1 MRVPSL
7 KRSFQGFDRR
17 VWILFYGRIMTATG
31 FAMVIPFLSMYLHND
46 LGISM
51 SLVGLLLLCTSL
63 IGSLGNII
71 GGELCD
77 RLGRKRIMMIGLLW
91 RTAAFVLI
99 AVAIGAG
106 SHYLIIAALVAL
118 SSFGGSLFDP
128 ASNAMIADIVEPS
141 KRLEAYGMLRIGQNI
156 GWAAGPMI
164 GGLLGIWLAFS
175 ATFYISAVATL
186 IVAVFLYLNIT
197 ESLDMHK
204 VHERF
209 KLRDLA
215 GMTKDTIFMSFCL
228 VSISLFIMFGQMS
241 SSYAVYST
249 DTLGVLSSQ
258 VALLWTWNGILVI
271 FLQMPISRWISK
283 YRMSSMIAAGS
294 LMYAI
299 GYGMVGLA
307 PLFGSEPALFGLN
320 ERFYYLMINMTIV
333 TMGEMFVSPASMNLV
348 ANISPEN
355 ERGRYMG
362 MFGLVSS
369 IGFALG
375 PFMGGIILDQ
385 FISDDVLLWAMI
397 GMFGIIAAIGYALL
411 GKKLGAERDSSI
423 QKA

>member
-1 MRVPSL
+1 MQVPSL
-7 KRSFQGFDRR
+7 RRSFQGFDRR
-17 VWILFYGRIMTATG
+17 VWVLFYGRIMTATG
-31 FAMVIPFLSMYLHND
+31 FSMVIPFLSMYLHND

-51 SLVGLLLLCTSL
+51 SLVGLLLLFTSL
-63 IGSLGNII
+63 VGSLGNIV

-91 RTAAFVLI
+91 RTASFVII
-99 AVAIGAG
+99 AIAIGAG
-106 SHYLIIAALVAL
+106 AHYLVIAAFIAM

-141 KRLEAYGMLRIGQNI
+141 KRLEAYGMLRIGQNV

-175 ATFYISAVATL
+175 ATFFISAVATL
-186 IVAVFLYLNIT
+186 VVAVFLYLNIN
-197 ESLDMHK
+197 ESLDMRK

-209 KLRDLA
+209 KLKHLA
-215 GMTKDTIFMSFCL
+215 GMTKDTLFMSFCL

-249 DTLGVLSSQ
+249 DSLGVLSSQ
-258 VALLWTWNGILVI
+258 VALLWTWNGVLVI
-271 FLQMPISRWISK
+271 FAQMPISRWISK

-307 PLFGSEPALFGLN
+307 PLFGSEPVLFGLN
-320 ERFYYLMINMTIV
+320 ERFYYLMLNMTIV

-348 ANISPEN
+348 ANMSPEN

-362 MFGLVSS
+362 VFGLVSS

-375 PFMGGIILDQ
+375 PFTGGIILDQ
-385 FISDDVLLWAMI
+385 FISNDILLWAII
-397 GMFGIIAAIGYALL
+397 GMFGIIAAIGYTLL
-411 GKKLGAERDSSI
+411 GKKLGAERDSSVP
-423 QKA
+423 KA

>member
-1 MRVPSL
+1 
-7 KRSFQGFDRR
+7 
-17 VWILFYGRIMTATG
+17 MTATG
-31 FAMVIPFLSMYLHND
+31 FSMVIPFLSMYLHND

-51 SLVGLLLLCTSL
+51 SLVGLLLLFTSL
-63 IGSLGNII
+63 VGSLGNIV

-77 RLGRKRIMMIGLLW
+77 RLGSKRIMMIGLLW
-91 RTAAFVLI
+91 RTASFVII
-99 AVAIGAG
+99 AIAIGAG
-106 SHYLIIAALVAL
+106 AHYLIIAAVIAM

-141 KRLEAYGMLRIGQNI
+141 KRLEAYGMLRIGQNV

-186 IVAVFLYLNIT
+186 VVAVFLYLNIN
-197 ESLDMHK
+197 ESLDMKK

-209 KLRDLA
+209 KIRELA
-215 GMTKDTIFMSFCL
+215 GMTKDTLFMSFCL

-249 DTLGVLSSQ
+249 DSLGVLSSQ

-271 FLQMPISRWISK
+271 FAQMPISRWISK
-283 YRMSSMIAAGS
+283 YRMSSMIAVGS

-307 PLFGSEPALFGLN
+307 PLFGTEPVLFGLN
-320 ERFYYLMINMTIV
+320 ERFYYLMLNMTIV

-348 ANISPEN
+348 ANMSPEN

-362 MFGLVSS
+362 VFGLVSS

-375 PFMGGIILDQ
+375 PFTGGIILDQ
-385 FISDDVLLWAMI
+385 FISNDVLLWAII

-411 GKKLGAERDSSI
+411 GKKLGAERDSPVP
-423 QKA
+423 KA

>member
-1 MRVPSL
+1 MQVPSL
-7 KRSFQGFDRR
+7 RRSFQGYDRR

-31 FAMVIPFLSMYLHND
+31 FSMVIPFLSMYLHND

-51 SLVGLLLLCTSL
+51 SLVGLLLLFTSL
-63 IGSLGNII
+63 VGSLGNIV

-91 RTAAFVLI
+91 RTASFVII
-99 AVAIGAG
+99 AIAIGAG
-106 SHYLIIAALVAL
+106 AHYLIIAAVIAM

-141 KRLEAYGMLRIGQNI
+141 KRLEAYGMLRIGQNV

-186 IVAVFLYLNIT
+186 VVAVFLYLNIN
-197 ESLDMHK
+197 ESLDMKK

-209 KLRDLA
+209 KLKQLA
-215 GMTKDTIFMSFCL
+215 GMTKDTLFMSFCL

-249 DTLGVLSSQ
+249 DSLGVLSSQ

-271 FLQMPISRWISK
+271 FAQMPISRWISK
-283 YRMSSMIAAGS
+283 YRMSSMIAVGS

-307 PLFGSEPALFGLN
+307 PLFGTEPVLFGLN
-320 ERFYYLMINMTIV
+320 VRFYYLMLNMTIV

-348 ANISPEN
+348 ANMSPES

-375 PFMGGIILDQ
+375 PFTGGIILDQ
-385 FISDDVLLWAMI
+385 FISNDVLLWAII

-411 GKKLGAERDSSI
+411 GKKLGAERDSSVP
-423 QKA
+423 KA